1 MGKKGISSFELKAIV
16 NELQILVRG
25 KVSQIYHQEKREM
38 LFQLHAPGQGK
49 KLVKIIPGKYLCLT
63 DTKHAP
69 TRPTGFCML
78 LRKYLSNAFIKSVEQ
93 FESQRILVFELEKK
107 DKFFLIIEL
116 FSKGNVVLTDSN
128 YKIIGTLM
136 WQKWKD
142 RTVKPGERY
151 IFPKSDINWITI
163 SKKEFFDVLVGSD
176 KKNLATSLATQIGLG
191 GVYAEEVCKM
201 AKVDKGMLPGDVD
214 SRISSKLFDALKKLI
229 VSIEKPKG
237 FVYENEITPV
247 ELIDDKVVETMD
259 SYSMALD
266 KINPFEVKSPYDKKI
281 ITLKKMIE
289 NQSLAITEQEKNID
303 LNTKMGE
310 LIYEKY
316 TQLQKLL
323 DIVSSLKKDMDWKEI
338 SVELKKEKKIS
349 SVDLKRKMVVIDL

>member
-25 KVSQIYHQEKREM
+25 KVSQIYHQEKKEM

-63 DTKHAP
+63 DTKNAP

-107 DKFFLIIEL
+107 EKFFLIIEL
-116 FSKGNVVLTDSN
+116 FSKGNVVLCDSN
-128 YKIIGTLM
+128 HKIIGTLM

-142 RTVKPGERY
+142 RTVKPGEIY

-163 SKKEFFDVLVGSD
+163 SKDEFFKVIEGSD

-201 AKVDKGMLPGDVD
+201 AKVDSKMFPGEV
-214 SRISSKLFDALKKLI
+214 SREVSDKLHGTLHELISKIK
-229 VSIEKPKG
+229 EPKG

-247 ELIDDKVVETMD
+247 ELVDDKVVEV
-259 SYSMALD
+259 MALD
-266 KINPFEVKSPYDKKI
+266 KINPFEVKSPYDKRI

-289 NQSLAITEQEKNID
+289 NQSLAIVDQEKNID

-316 TQLQKLL
+316 TALQKLL
-323 DIVSSLKKDMDWKEI
+323 DIVSGMKKEMDWKEI
-338 SVELKKEKKIS
+338 AKELKKEKKIS
-349 SVDLKRKMVVIDL
+349 SVDLKRKMVVINL